1 MKRTFRSLMALA
13 IAVVTFAACSSSDDA
28 KYVADVSVP
37 AGTEKTADADI
48 LVEAGAHEFTLDIKT
63 EGQWIVTSENRFLRV
78 KNAEGTG
85 NGTVTVAVQNNR
97 SDDRKLGTLLITFPG
112 HESENKTIT
121 VEQKYAGE
129 NGGNAADDI
138 EDSNKI
144 YAVGYSYDATA
155 SYANPDAVKVEIFDT
170 QALIDD
176 KVLAINTF
184 QGSLRE
190 NTVTGSSVSEISNK
204 LSTKAS
210 VEGSYCGFKGE
221 VKASFDME
229 HFQSS
234 NYEYALSYLD
244 MTIRKASLNKS
255 FKSVKF
261 KYMTEDA
268 YNDIN
273 GVPMVKRN
281 GNVRI
286 SYKSNDE
293 GFKDLIRDYG
303 THVIVRSCLG
313 GRIRRSM
320 EVDLTKVSSS
330 YDVKAYVK
338 ASYEGAVDASAEVD
352 EHYKESYQKSREAVN
367 LNIDVLG
374 GNEQMSKKLMSREGF
389 TKENLQNWKDSVK
402 KENMALVSFDEG
414 ALIPIYELVDRD
426 ATEAEDG
433 FSGED
438 RYLALK
444 GYIDNNMG
452 KDPDFSYYNCGTVF
466 EFNIPTF
473 ENKWNNTLIKDIYCD
488 GHWVAQVCNEYIPE
502 INRTERVTVVY
513 PVIVNQPRYYMG
525 FFLGNDSHKP
535 ARVSWSG
542 TSVSIE
548 EYDDLDFGKVSKL
561 YLRGA
566 SIKTAP
572 HEGMQA
578 KTCETKEEYLQGLKG
593 AGTNYQGEKYN
604 YPIVKIFNNIWIREN
619 YKHQVKD
626 AQPHRDWSE
635 NNMKS
640 HEVYYWISYAEQAC
654 PSGWRLPTMDDYQN
668 MVDKLTHNGHSLP
681 GLACSALDSN
691 VTGFS
696 LNFPGYWS
704 TDYYWEYDQYG
715 MPRQKRGDFPGMVL
729 GEWKDNN
736 HAVFLT
742 SDEPELALFTKGG
755 QYERDGFHPN
765 GVMTS
770 YFSVRYV
777 KK

>member
-1 MKRTFRSLMALA
+1 MALA
-13 IAVVTFAACSSSDDA
+13 IAVVTFAACSSSDVE
-28 KYVADVSVP
+28 KYVADVTLPS
-37 AGTEKTADADI
+37 GTEKTADADI
-48 LVEAGAHEFTLDIKT
+48 LVEAGAHEFTFDIKT
-63 EGQWIVTSENRFLRV
+63 EGQWAVKSENRFMRV
-78 KNAEGTG
+78 KNGSGTG

-112 HESENKTIT
+112 HESENKKLI
-121 VEQKYAGE
+121 VEQKYLGDY
-129 NGGNAADDI
+129 GGNAADVI
-138 EDSNKI
+138 EDNNKI
-144 YAVGYSYDATA
+144 YAVGYSYDAT
-155 SYANPDAVKVEIFDT
+155 SLYANPDAVRLEIFDT
-170 QALIDD
+170 HAMMTD
-176 KVLAINTF
+176 KVLAVNTF
-184 QGSLRE
+184 QGSLVE

-234 NYEYALSYLD
+234 NYEYALSYQNLI
-244 MTIRKASLNKS
+244 IRKASVSKS
-255 FKSVKF
+255 LEALKDE
-261 KYMTEDA
+261 YMTEDA

-273 GVPMVKRN
+273 GVPVKGKN
-281 GNVRI
+281 DIVKVR
-286 SYKSNDE
+286 YDNDDE
-293 GFKDLIRDYG
+293 NLKRLIRDYG
-303 THVIVRSCLG
+303 THVVMRSGLG
-313 GRIRRSM
+313 GRIRRKM
-320 EVDLTKVSSS
+320 EVDLTKITSS

-352 EHYKESYQKSREAVN
+352 EHYKESYKKSQEAVN
-367 LNIDVLG
+367 LKSDVLG
-374 GNEQMSKKLMSREGF
+374 GDEELAKPLLTKNGF
-389 TKENLQNWKDSVK
+389 NSENIDAWMKSVTGNK
-402 KENMALVSFDEG
+402 MALVSFDDADEKS
-414 ALIPIYELVDRD
+414 LMPIYELVDRS
-426 ATEAEDG
+426 ATKEVNG
-433 FSGED
+433 FNGQE
-438 RYLALK
+438 RYDKLK
-444 GYIDNNMG
+444 GYIENRMG
-452 KDPDFSYYNCGTVF
+452 EDPDFSYYNCGTVF
-466 EFNIPTF
+466 EFNVPTF
-473 ENKWNNTLIKDIYCD
+473 DNKWNNTLIKDIYCD
-488 GHWVAQVCNEYIPE
+488 GHCVAQVCNEYIPE
-502 INRTERVTVVY
+502 INRDERVTVVY

-566 SIKTAP
+566 SIKTELD
-572 HEGMQA
+572 EGLEA
-578 KTCETKEEYLQGLKG
+578 KTSSSRNEYLQGLKG
-593 AGTNYQGEKYN
+593 GQYHTLQQYD

-619 YKHQVKD
+619 YKHEVYVM
-626 AQPHRDWSE
+626 PHR
-635 NNMKS
+635 
-640 HEVYYWISYAEQAC
+640 EVTVKLDGGNVTFKDEVFYRVSLAEEAC
-654 PSGWRLPTMDDYQN
+654 PSGWRLPSYDDYQN

-742 SDEPELALFTKGG
+742 TDEPELALFTKGG
-755 QYERDGFHPN
+755 QYERDGFHAN

>member
-1 MKRTFRSLMALA
+1 MALA
-13 IAVVTFAACSSSDDA
+13 IAVVTFAACSSSDDVS
-28 KYVADVSVP
+28 KYVADVSLP

-48 LVEAGAHEFTLDIKT
+48 LVEAGAHEFTFDIKT
-63 EGQWIVTSENRFLRV
+63 EGKWTVTSQNRFLRV
-78 KNAEGTG
+78 QNAEGTG
-85 NGTVTVAVQNNR
+85 NGTVTVAVQNN
-97 SDDRKLGTLLITFPG
+97 FPG

-121 VEQKYAGE
+121 VEQKYLGDY
-129 NGGNAADDI
+129 GGNADVI
-138 EDSNKI
+138 KPSNKI
-144 YAVGYSYDATA
+144 YAVGYSYDATDY
-155 SYANPDAVKVEIFDT
+155 YANPSAVKLEIFDT
-170 QALIDD
+170 KAMIDK
-176 KVLAINTF
+176 KVLAVNAVE
-184 QGSLRE
+184 GKLVE
-190 NTVTGSSVSEISNK
+190 NTVTGSSVSEMSNK
-204 LSTKAS
+204 LSAKAS

-221 VKASFDME
+221 VKSSFDME
-229 HFQSS
+229 HFKSS
-234 NYEYALSYLD
+234 NYEYALSYVD
-244 MTIRKASLNKS
+244 FGIRKASVNKS
-255 FKSVKF
+255 LETLKF
-261 KYMTEDA
+261 YYMNDDA

-293 GFKDLIRDYG
+293 GFKRLIRDYG

-338 ASYEGAVDASAEVD
+338 ASYSGAVDASAEVD
-352 EHYKESYQKSREAVN
+352 EHYKESYKESKEAVN

-374 GNEQMSKKLMSREGF
+374 GNDQMSKNLMSREGF
-389 TKENLQNWKDSVK
+389 TKENLQNWKNSVK
-402 KENMALVSFDEG
+402 EDNMALVSFDEG

-426 ATEAEDG
+426 ATVAEDG

-535 ARVSWSG
+535 ARVAWSG

-548 EYDDLDFGKVSKL
+548 EYDDLNFGSVSKL

-572 HEGMQA
+572 HEGMET

-635 NNMKS
+635 NNMNS

-654 PSGWRLPTMDDYQN
+654 PSGWRLPTMDDYQK
-668 MVDKLTHNGHSLP
+668 MVDKLTRNGHSLP

-704 TDYYWEYDQYG
+704 TGYYYYDG
-715 MPRQKRGDFPGMVL
+715 INIKKGNFPGMVY
-729 GEWKDNN
+729 GEWKDND

-755 QYERDGFHPN
+755 QYERDGFNPN

>member
-1 MKRTFRSLMALA
+1 MALA
-13 IAVVTFAACSSSDDA
+13 IAVVTLAACSSSDDVE

-37 AGTEKTADADI
+37 AGTEKTEDADI
-48 LVEAGAHEFTLDIKT
+48 LVEAGAHEFTFDIKT
-63 EGQWIVTSENRFLRV
+63 EGKWTVTSENRFLRV

-85 NGTVTVAVQNNR
+85 NATVTVAVQNNR
-97 SDDRKLGTLLITFPG
+97 SDDRKLGTLDITFPG

-129 NGGNAADDI
+129 NGGNAADEI
-138 EDSNKI
+138 EDNNKI

-244 MTIRKASLNKS
+244 MTVRKASLSKS
-255 FKSVKF
+255 FESVKF
-261 KYMTEDA
+261 NYMTDDA

-273 GVPMVKRN
+273 GVPMVNRK
-281 GNVRI
+281 GKVRI
-286 SYKSNDE
+286 SYNSDDE
-293 GFKDLIRDYG
+293 GFKKLIRDYG

-338 ASYEGAVDASAEVD
+338 ASYEGAVDASTEVD
-352 EHYKESYQKSREAVN
+352 EHYKESYQESKEAVN

-414 ALIPIYELVDRD
+414 ALIPIYELVDRE
-426 ATEAEDG
+426 ATKAEDG
-433 FSGED
+433 FNGEE
-438 RYLALK
+438 RYRLLK

-473 ENKWNNTLIKDIYCD
+473 ENKWNSTLIKDIYCD

-502 INRTERVTVVY
+502 INRDERVTVVY

-566 SIKTAP
+566 SIKT
-572 HEGMQA
+572 ELDDGLEA
-578 KTCETKEEYLQGLKG
+578 KTSSSRNEYLQGLKG
-593 AGTNYQGEKYN
+593 GQYN
-604 YPIVKIFNNIWIREN
+604 TLQQYDYPLVKIFNNIWIREN
-619 YKHQVKD
+619 YKHEVYVM
-626 AQPHRDWSE
+626 PHRDWKV
-635 NNMKS
+635 NNETL
-640 HEVYYWISYAEQAC
+640 HEVYYRLSLAEEAC
-654 PSGWRLPTMDDYQN
+654 PSGWRIPTLDDYEKL
-668 MVDKLTHNGHSLP
+668 VAKLTNNGHSLP
-681 GLACSALDSN
+681 ALACSALDNN

-696 LNFPGYWS
+696 LYFPGYWGGNWGNGTGS
-704 TDYYWEYDQYG
+704 WDNRETVWFHVANSGWSLAAFSKNGKYEKDGYN
-715 MPRQKRGDFPGMVL
+715 GDAGA
-729 GEWKDNN
+729 D
-736 HAVFLT
+736 
-742 SDEPELALFTKGG
+742 
-755 QYERDGFHPN
+755 
-765 GVMTS
+765 TS

>member
-1 MKRTFRSLMALA
+1 MMKTIRSLMAIA
-13 IAVVTFAACSSSDDA
+13 IAVVTLAACSSSDDVE
-28 KYVADVSVP
+28 KYVADVTLPS
-37 AGTEKTADADI
+37 GTEKTADADI
-48 LVEAGAHEFTLDIKT
+48 LVEAGAHEFTFDIKT
-63 EGQWIVTSENRFLRV
+63 EGQWAVKSQNRFLHV
-78 KNAEGTG
+78 KNGSGTG
-85 NGTVTVAVQNNR
+85 NATVTVAVQNNR
-97 SDDRKLGTLLITFPG
+97 SDDRKLGTLDITFPG
-112 HESENKTIT
+112 HESENKTII
-121 VEQKYAGE
+121 VEQKYLGDY
-129 NGGNAADDI
+129 GGNADVIKAG
-138 EDSNKI
+138 NQI

-170 QALIDD
+170 QALIND
-176 KVLAINTF
+176 KVLAVNAF

-229 HFQSS
+229 HFKSS

-244 MTIRKASLNKS
+244 MTIRKASLSKS
-255 FKSVKF
+255 FESVKF
-261 KYMTEDA
+261 NYMTDDA

-273 GVPMVKRN
+273 GVPMVNRK
-281 GNVRI
+281 GKVRI
-286 SYKSNDE
+286 SYKSDDE
-293 GFKDLIRDYG
+293 GFKRLIRDYG
-303 THVIVRSCLG
+303 THVIVRSGLG

-338 ASYEGAVDASAEVD
+338 ASYEGAVDASTEVD
-352 EHYKESYQKSREAVN
+352 EHYKESYQESREAVN

-374 GNEQMSKKLMSREGF
+374 GSDQMSKNLMSREGF
-389 TKENLQNWKDSVK
+389 TKENLQNWKNSVDSL
-402 KENMALVSFDEG
+402 NMALVSFDEG
-414 ALIPIYELVDRD
+414 ALIPIYELVDRE
-426 ATEAEDG
+426 ATVAEDG

-452 KDPDFSYYNCGTVF
+452 KDPDFSYYNCGTTF
-466 EFNIPTF
+466 EFDVPTF

-488 GHWVAQVCNEYIPE
+488 GHWVAQVCNEYVPE
-502 INRTERVTVVY
+502 INRDERVTVVY

-525 FFLGNDSHKP
+525 FFLGNNSHKP

-566 SIKTAP
+566 SIKTELD
-572 HEGMQA
+572 EGLEA
-578 KTCETKEEYLQGLKG
+578 KTSSSRNEYLQGLKG
-593 AGTNYQGEKYN
+593 GQYN
-604 YPIVKIFNNIWIREN
+604 TLQQYDYPIVKIFNNIWIREN
-619 YKHQVKD
+619 YKHEVYVM
-626 AQPHRDWSE
+626 PHRDWTV
-635 NNMKS
+635 NNETL
-640 HEVYYWISYAEQAC
+640 HEVYYRLSLAEEAC
-654 PSGWRLPTMDDYQN
+654 PSGWRIPTLDDYEKL
-668 MVDKLTHNGHSLP
+668 VAKLTNNGHSLP
-681 GLACSALDSN
+681 ALACSALDNN

-696 LNFPGYWS
+696 LYFPGYFGGNWGSGTGSWDNREAVWFHVANSGWS
-704 TDYYWEYDQYG
+704 LARFSKNGKYEKDGYN
-715 MPRQKRGDFPGMVL
+715 GDAGADM
-729 GEWKDNN
+729 
-736 HAVFLT
+736 
-742 SDEPELALFTKGG
+742 
-755 QYERDGFHPN
+755 
-765 GVMTS
+765 S

>member
-13 IAVVTFAACSSSDDA
+13 IAVVTLAACSSDDD
-28 KYVADVSVP
+28 KYVADVNLP

-48 LVEAGAHEFTLDIKT
+48 LVEAGAHEFTFNIQT
-63 EGQWIVTSENRFLRV
+63 EGQWIVTSENRFMRV

-273 GVPMVKRN
+273 GVPMVKKN

-303 THVIVRSCLG
+303 THIIVRSCLG

-352 EHYKESYQKSREAVN
+352 EHYKESYKESKEAVN

-502 INRTERVTVVY
+502 INRNERVTVVY

-535 ARVSWSG
+535 ARVAWSG

-548 EYDDLDFGKVSKL
+548 EYDDLDFGSVSKL

-572 HEGMQA
+572 HEGMET

-654 PSGWRLPTMDDYQN
+654 PSGWRLPTMDDYQK

-681 GLACSALDSN
+681 GLACSALDNN

-704 TDYYWEYDQYG
+704 TDYYWYTDEFG
-715 MPRQKRGDFPGMVL
+715 MPTQKRGKFPGTVY
-729 GEWKDNN
+729 GEWKDND

-765 GVMTS
+765 GFMTS

>member
-13 IAVVTFAACSSSDDA
+13 IAVVTLAACSSSDDD
-28 KYVADVSVP
+28 KYVADVNLP

-48 LVEAGAHEFTLDIKT
+48 LVEAGAHEFTLNIKT
-63 EGQWIVTSENRFLRV
+63 EGKWIVTSENRFLRV
-78 KNAEGTG
+78 QNAEGTG

-121 VEQKYAGE
+121 VEQKYLGDY
-129 NGGNAADDI
+129 GGNAGVI
-138 EDSNKI
+138 KTGNQV

-170 QALIDD
+170 QALLDD
-176 KVLAINTF
+176 KVLAVNTF

-204 LSTKAS
+204 LSAKAS

-221 VKASFDME
+221 VKSSFDME
-229 HFQSS
+229 HFKSS

-244 MTIRKASLNKS
+244 MTIRKASLSKS

-261 KYMTEDA
+261 KYMTDDA

-303 THVIVRSCLG
+303 THVIVRSGLG

-352 EHYKESYQKSREAVN
+352 EHYKESYKESKEAVN

-374 GNEQMSKKLMSREGF
+374 GSDQMSKNLMSREGF
-389 TKENLQNWKDSVK
+389 TKENLQNWKNSVK
-402 KENMALVSFDEG
+402 EENMALVSFDEG

-426 ATEAEDG
+426 ATVAEDG

-438 RYLALK
+438 RYQLLK

-452 KDPDFSYYNCGTVF
+452 KDPDFSYYNCGTTF

-473 ENKWNNTLIKDIYCD
+473 ENKWNSTLIKDIYCD

-502 INRTERVTVVY
+502 INRDERVTVVY

-525 FFLGNDSHKP
+525 FFLGNNSHKP
-535 ARVSWSG
+535 ARVAWSG

-566 SIKTAP
+566 SIKTELD
-572 HEGMQA
+572 EGLEP
-578 KTCETKEEYLQGLKG
+578 KTSSSRNEYLQGLKG
-593 AGTNYQGEKYN
+593 GQYHTLQQYD
-604 YPIVKIFNNIWIREN
+604 YPLVKIFNNIWIREN
-619 YKHQVKD
+619 YKHEVYVM
-626 AQPHRDWSE
+626 PHR
-635 NNMKS
+635 
-640 HEVYYWISYAEQAC
+640 EVTVKLDGGDVTFKDEVFYRVSLAEEAC
-654 PSGWRLPTMDDYQN
+654 PSGWRLPSYDDYQN

-681 GLACSALDSN
+681 ARACYN
-691 VTGFS
+691 GGVTGFNLYS
-696 LNFPGYWS
+696 AGYYGGNWGYGTGS
-704 TDYYWEYDQYG
+704 WYKTDVAD
-715 MPRQKRGDFPGMVL
+715 L
-729 GEWKDNN
+729 
-736 HAVFLT
+736 LT
-742 SDEPELALFTKGG
+742 SDVPWLAQFKGGG
-755 QYERDGFHPN
+755 QYEKESFNNNAGAD
-765 GVMTS
+765 TS

>member
-13 IAVVTFAACSSSDDA
+13 IAVVTLAACSSSDDD
-28 KYVADVSVP
+28 KYVADVSLP
-37 AGTEKTADADI
+37 AGTEKTSDADI
-48 LVEAGAHEFTLDIKT
+48 LVEAGAHEFTLNIKT
-63 EGQWIVTSENRFLRV
+63 EGKWTVTSENRFLRV

-170 QALIDD
+170 QALLDD
-176 KVLAINTF
+176 KVLAVNAF

-204 LSTKAS
+204 LSAKAS

-221 VKASFDME
+221 VKSSFDME
-229 HFQSS
+229 HFKSS

-244 MTIRKASLNKS
+244 MTIRKASLSKS

-273 GVPMVKRN
+273 GVPMVKKN

-286 SYKSNDE
+286 SYKSTDE

-303 THVIVRSCLG
+303 THIIVRSCLG

-352 EHYKESYQKSREAVN
+352 EHYKESYKESKEAVN

-374 GNEQMSKKLMSREGF
+374 GSDQMSKNLMSREGF
-389 TKENLQNWKDSVK
+389 TKENLQNWKNSVK
-402 KENMALVSFDEG
+402 EDNMALVSFDEG

-426 ATEAEDG
+426 ATVAEDG

-444 GYIDNNMG
+444 GYIENRMG
-452 KDPDFSYYNCGTVF
+452 EDPDFSYYDCGTIF
-466 EFNIPTF
+466 EFDVPTF

-502 INRTERVTVVY
+502 INRDERVTVVY
-513 PVIVNQPRYYMG
+513 PVIVNRPRYYMG
-525 FFLGNDSHKP
+525 FFLGNSSHKP

-542 TSVSIE
+542 TSVSIV

-566 SIKTAP
+566 SIKSEPFEMKSMT
-572 HEGMQA
+572 
-578 KTCETKEEYLQGLKG
+578 TETRDEYLQGLKG
-593 AGTNYQGEKYN
+593 TGQNYQGEKYN

-619 YKHQVKD
+619 YKHQVYV
-626 AQPHRDWSE
+626 QPARDWKV
-635 NNMKS
+635 NNETL
-640 HEVYYWISYAEQAC
+640 HEVYYRISLAEQAC
-654 PSGWRLPTMDDYQN
+654 PSGWRLPSYDDYQN
-668 MVDKLTHNGHSLP
+668 MVDKLSHNGHSLP
-681 GLACSALDSN
+681 ALACSALDNN

-696 LNFPGYWS
+696 VYFPGYYGGNWG
-704 TDYYWEYDQYG
+704 YDTGSWY
-715 MPRQKRGDFPGMVL
+715 
-729 GEWKDNN
+729 NN
-736 HAVFLT
+736 DKAHFLT
-742 SDEPELALFTKGG
+742 SSGWSLANFLKSG
-755 QYERDGFHPN
+755 QYEKDGFN
-765 GVMTS
+765 GDAGADTS

-777 KK
+777 KE

>member
-13 IAVVTFAACSSSDDA
+13 IAVVTLAACSSSDDD
-28 KYVADVSVP
+28 KYVADVNLP

-48 LVEAGAHEFTLDIKT
+48 LVEAGAHEFTLNIKT
-63 EGQWIVTSENRFLRV
+63 EGKWIVTSENRFLRV
-78 KNAEGTG
+78 QNAEGTG

-121 VEQKYAGE
+121 VEQKYLGDY
-129 NGGNAADDI
+129 GGNAGVI
-138 EDSNKI
+138 KTGNQV

-170 QALIDD
+170 QALLDD
-176 KVLAINTF
+176 KVLAVNTF

-244 MTIRKASLNKS
+244 MTIRKASLSKS

-261 KYMTEDA
+261 KYMTDDA

-303 THVIVRSCLG
+303 THVIVRSGLG

-338 ASYEGAVDASAEVD
+338 ASYSGAVDASAEVD
-352 EHYKESYQKSREAVN
+352 EHYKESYKESKEAVK
-367 LNIDVLG
+367 IETDVLG
-374 GNEQMSKKLMSREGF
+374 GTEDLNKKLMTKDGF
-389 TKENLQNWKDSVK
+389 TRANINAWMSSVTK
-402 KENMALVSFDEG
+402 SQMALVSFDEG
-414 ALIPIYELVDRD
+414 SLIPIYELVDRE
-426 ATEAEDG
+426 ATVAEDG

-452 KDPDFSYYNCGTVF
+452 KDPDFSYYNCGTTF

-473 ENKWNNTLIKDIYCD
+473 ENKWNSTLIKDIYCD

-502 INRTERVTVVY
+502 INRDERVTVVY
-513 PVIVNQPRYYMG
+513 PVIVNRPRYYMG
-525 FFLGNDSHKP
+525 FFLGNSSHKP

-542 TSVSIE
+542 TSVSIV

-566 SIKTAP
+566 SIKSEPFEMKSMT
-572 HEGMQA
+572 
-578 KTCETKEEYLQGLKG
+578 TETRDEYLQGLKG
-593 AGTNYQGEKYN
+593 TGQNYQGEKYN

-619 YKHQVKD
+619 YKHQVYV
-626 AQPHRDWSE
+626 QPARDWKV
-635 NNMKS
+635 NNETL
-640 HEVYYWISYAEQAC
+640 HEVYYRISLAEQAC
-654 PSGWRLPTMDDYQN
+654 PSGWRLPSYDDYQN
-668 MVDKLTHNGHSLP
+668 MVDKLSHNGHSLP
-681 GLACSALDSN
+681 ALACSALDNN

-696 LNFPGYWS
+696 VYFPGY
-704 TDYYWEYDQYG
+704 YG
-715 MPRQKRGDFPGMVL
+715 GNWGNDTGS
-729 GEWKDNN
+729 WYNN
-736 HAVFLT
+736 DKVHFLT
-742 SDEPELALFTKGG
+742 SSGWSLANFLKSG
-755 QYERDGFHPN
+755 QYEKDGFN
-765 GVMTS
+765 GDAGADTS

-777 KK
+777 KE

>member
-13 IAVVTFAACSSSDDA
+13 IAVVTFAACSSSDDVS
-28 KYVADVSVP
+28 KYVADVSLP
-37 AGTEKTADADI
+37 AGTEKTSDADI
-48 LVEAGAHEFTLDIKT
+48 LVEAGAHEFTFDIKT
-63 EGQWIVTSENRFLRV
+63 EGQWAVKSQNRFLRV
-78 KNAEGTG
+78 QNAEGTG
-85 NGTVTVAVQNNR
+85 NATVTVAVQNNR
-97 SDDRKLGTLLITFPG
+97 SDDRKLGALDITFPG

-121 VEQKYAGE
+121 VEQKFLGDY
-129 NGGNAADDI
+129 GGNAGVI
-138 EDSNKI
+138 KTGNQV

-170 QALIDD
+170 QALLDD
-176 KVLAINTF
+176 KVLAVNAF

-204 LSTKAS
+204 LSAKAS

-221 VKASFDME
+221 VKSSFDME
-229 HFQSS
+229 HFKSS

-244 MTIRKASLNKS
+244 MTIRKASLSKS

-261 KYMTEDA
+261 KYMTDDA

-273 GVPMVKRN
+273 GVPMVRKN

-286 SYKSNDE
+286 SYKSTDE

-303 THVIVRSCLG
+303 THIIVRSCLG

-352 EHYKESYQKSREAVN
+352 EHYKESYKESKEAVN

-374 GNEQMSKKLMSREGF
+374 GSDQMSKNLMSREGF
-389 TKENLQNWKDSVK
+389 TKENLQNWKNSVK
-402 KENMALVSFDEG
+402 EDNMALVSFDEG
-414 ALIPIYELVDRD
+414 ALIPIYELVDRE
-426 ATEAEDG
+426 ATKAEDG

-444 GYIDNNMG
+444 GYIENRMG
-452 KDPDFSYYNCGTVF
+452 EDPDFSYYDCGTIF
-466 EFNIPTF
+466 EFDVPTF

-502 INRTERVTVVY
+502 INRDERVTVVY
-513 PVIVNQPRYYMG
+513 PVIVNRPRYYMG
-525 FFLGNDSHKP
+525 FFLGNSSHKP

-542 TSVSIE
+542 TSVSIV

-566 SIKTAP
+566 SIKSEPFEMKSMT
-572 HEGMQA
+572 
-578 KTCETKEEYLQGLKG
+578 TETRDEYLQGLKG
-593 AGTNYQGEKYN
+593 TGQNYQGEKYN

-619 YKHQVKD
+619 YKHQVYV
-626 AQPHRDWSE
+626 QPARDWKV
-635 NNMKS
+635 NNETL
-640 HEVYYWISYAEQAC
+640 HEVYYRISLAEQAC
-654 PSGWRLPTMDDYQN
+654 PSGWRLPSYDDYQN
-668 MVDKLTHNGHSLP
+668 MVDKLSHNGHSLP
-681 GLACSALDSN
+681 ALACSALDNN

-696 LNFPGYWS
+696 VYFPGY
-704 TDYYWEYDQYG
+704 YG
-715 MPRQKRGDFPGMVL
+715 GNWGNDTGS
-729 GEWKDNN
+729 WYNN
-736 HAVFLT
+736 DKVHFLT
-742 SDEPELALFTKGG
+742 SSGWSLANFLKSG
-755 QYERDGFHPN
+755 QYEKDGFN
-765 GVMTS
+765 GDAGADTS

-777 KK
+777 KE